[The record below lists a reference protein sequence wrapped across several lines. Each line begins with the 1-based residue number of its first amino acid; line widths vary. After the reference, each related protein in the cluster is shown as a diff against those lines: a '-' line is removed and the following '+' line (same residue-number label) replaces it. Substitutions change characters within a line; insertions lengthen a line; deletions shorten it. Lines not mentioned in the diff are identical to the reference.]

1 MINPGIYTI
10 ADYAVTTAV
19 AALALTPIV
28 DLEGMEELSIDFNFA
43 YGSGGTSVKAWL
55 QTSLSQGT
63 RWRDLA
69 CFTATTASKNRD
81 FSLRR
86 TADTIFDTPGNGTLE
101 DDTIAA
107 SVVFGDR
114 LRLLVTSVGTYA
126 GGTVL
131 SARAAV
137 A

>member
-1 MINPGIYTI
+1 MPGIYTI

-28 DLEGMEELSIDFNFA
+28 DLEGMEELSVDFNFA
-43 YGSGGTSVKAWL
+43 FGSGGTSVKAWL

-69 CFTATTASKNRD
+69 CFMAATASKNRD

-86 TADTIFDTPGNGTLE
+86 TADTGFATPGSGTLA
-101 DDTIAA
+101 DDTIA
-107 SVVFGDR
+107 SSIVFGDR
-114 LRLLVTSVGTYA
+114 LRLLVTSVGIYA

>member
-1 MINPGIYTI
+1 MIRPGLYTI
-10 ADYAVTTAV
+10 ADHAVTTAV
-19 AALALTPIV
+19 VALALSPIV
-28 DLEGMEELSIDFNFA
+28 DLEGMAELSIEFNFA

-55 QTSLSQGT
+55 QTSLSQGV

-86 TADTIFDTPGNGTLE
+86 TADTGFATPGSGTLA
-101 DDTIAA
+101 DDTIA
-107 SVVFGDR
+107 SSIVFGDR

-126 GGTVL
+126 SGTVL
-131 SARAAV
+131 SARAA
-137 A
+137 AA